1 MLKPFEHI
9 APYPPSILMPG
20 ARTSGGGR
28 GREGSDG
35 GVEWALGSFA
45 VGLIGDTSSSSLETS
60 LNTDI
65 QALYGP
71 GPVRYH
77 PSVHFV
83 LHKGDR

>member
-1 MLKPFEHI
+1 
-9 APYPPSILMPG
+9 MPA
-20 ARTSGGGR
+20 ARAGGGGR

-35 GVEWALGSFA
+35 GVGWALGSFA
-45 VGLIGDTSSSSLETS
+45 VGSVGDTSSSSLETS
-60 LNTDI
+60 LNTDV

-83 LHKGDR
+83 LHKGDQ